1 MTFAI
6 SRFFWVA
13 ATIFNVIL
21 GAIGAVLPIMP
32 GTPFFILAFFCLK
45 KASPELHQR
54 IVHTKLMVWLETKF
68 PLLEHWL
75 N

>member
-6 SRFFWVA
+6 SRKKRVA

-32 GTPFFILAFFCLK
+32 GAALK
-45 KASPELHQR
+45 SDCPS
-54 IVHTKLMVWLETKF
+54 
-68 PLLEHWL
+68 

>member
-32 GTPFFILAFFCLK
+32 RTPFSF
-45 KASPELHQR
+45 
-54 IVHTKLMVWLETKF
+54 
-68 PLLEHWL
+68 
-75 N
+75 

>member
-32 GTPFFILAFFCLK
+32 GTLFFILAFFCLK
-45 KASPELHQR
+45 KASPELHQQ

-75 N
+75 H